1 MNDKEAI
8 RLLNDTFNNE
18 FDLRKFTNFLNE
30 LFNGFY
36 PQDKSIVAHKE
47 YEQNI
52 ISIKKIGNFRQKDK
66 SMEILVIKLRKGTS
80 LDKTRTM
87 QRNVVAKLLRNFNID
102 SALVAFISEDAPDW
116 RFSFIKMDYKLAED
130 GKVSEELTP
139 ARRYSFLVGPN
150 EPNHTC
156 RKQFL
161 ELIKNE
167 KQKPSIEEI
176 ESAFSIERVTREFF
190 EKYKNL
196 YFKLKETLDK
206 LVKKDKNLREEFEDK
221 EISTVDFS
229 KKLLG
234 QIVFLYFLQ
243 KKGWLGIKRDK
254 ERKFEQWGQGPKNF
268 IKELFERAKQENK
281 NFFNDF
287 LEPLFY
293 EALAEDRR
301 ANDNYYSRFDCK
313 IPFLN
318 GGLFEPINEYNWGET
333 DINLDNSIFEEILG
347 TFNEFNF
354 TIKEDEPL
362 EKEVAIDP
370 EMLGKVFE
378 NLIEDNIRKG
388 QGTYYTPRE
397 IVHYMCQQSLINYLE
412 TNIKLPRKDIE
423 FFIQKG
429 DLALE
434 YLRRLEFGKPVNK
447 NAILPETIIK
457 NAEELD
463 KLLVEIKICDPAV
476 GSGAFPVGM
485 MNEII
490 KARTILSYILK
501 KPKSDYELKRETI
514 ENSLYGVDIEPSA
527 VEITKLRF
535 WLSLI
540 VDEEDINNIN
550 PLPNLEN
557 KIMCGNSLLEEFEGI
572 KLFDEKLLGTV
583 EEDKSHEIKR
593 IENEISNLYQEL
605 GKIHTGKQ
613 KDQNGRGKEIQREI
627 KKLQKQRNELAHG
640 KKQTD
645 RNMTLEEASEQKIKE
660 SQKKLKELR
669 ELQQKFFNEQNR
681 SSKKQLAQQIDRIEW
696 GLIEETL
703 KENGK
708 EEAIKKLQEYKRNKS
723 KPFFL
728 WKLYF
733 SEIFQRDNP
742 GFDVVIANPPYV
754 GEKGNTE
761 TFKDIKEG
769 NLKEFYQG
777 RMDLFYFFF
786 HLGINITRDSGTI
799 EFITTNYYITATQ
812 AKKLRQDF
820 KKRTIIKKIVN
831 FNELKIFESAKGQH
845 NMITILEKGND
856 DNYFA
861 ETCITK
867 RNRLASS
874 EILQKIINWRDD
886 KTEYFKIAQK
896 YIYMKES
903 MRT

>member
-66 SMEILVIKLRKGTS
+66 SMEILVIKLRKGIS
-80 LDKTRTM
+80 LDKARTM

-102 SALVAFISEDAPDW
+102 SALVAFISEDSPDW

-196 YFKLKETLDK
+196 YFKLKENLDK
-206 LVKKDKNLREEFEDK
+206 LVKKDKSLREEFEDK

-243 KKGWLGIKRDK
+243 KKGWLGIQRDK

-301 ANDNYYSRFDCK
+301 ANDNYYSRFECK

-318 GGLFEPINEYNWGET
+318 GGLFEPINGYNWGET
-333 DINLDNSIFEEILG
+333 DLLLDNSIFENILNI
-347 TFNEFNF
+347 FDRYNF

-370 EMLGKVFE
+370 KMLGKVFE
-378 NLIEDNIRKG
+378 NLIEENIRKG
-388 QGTYYTPRE
+388 QGAYYTPRE

-412 TNIKLPRKDIE
+412 TNTGILREDIEKFIQLGDFAIDILVKEKENMKRYGKSYVSDEEHKLPKSIRENYQMID
-423 FFIQKG
+423 
-429 DLALE
+429 DL
-434 YLRRLEFGKPVNK
+434 FK
-447 NAILPETIIK
+447 N
-457 NAEELD
+457 
-463 KLLVEIKICDPAV
+463 IKIVDPAV

-485 MNEII
+485 MNEIV
-490 KARTILSYILK
+490 KARSILSIFF
-501 KPKSDYELKRETI
+501 SDSEQKERTNYSLKREVI
-514 ENSLYGVDIEPSA
+514 ENCLYGVDIDSSA
-527 VEITKLRF
+527 VDIAKLRF

-540 VDEEDINNIN
+540 VDELDMKNIQ
-550 PLPNLEN
+550 PLPNLDH
-557 KIMCGNSLLEEFEGI
+557 KIMCGNSLLEEFGGV
-572 KLFDEKLLGTV
+572 KLFDDKLLGEV
-583 EEDKSHEIKR
+583 KKDYSFELNQIDAEIAKL
-593 IENEISNLYQEL
+593 NQEL
-605 GKIHTGKQ
+605 HQIHTGKI
-613 KDQNGRGKEIQREI
+613 KNNNGRSKEIVNEI
-627 KKLQKQRNELAHG
+627 KKLHKKKEQILSAPKEQVQQSTIGDSLQKR
-640 KKQTD
+640 
-645 RNMTLEEASEQKIKE
+645 IKE
-660 SQKKLKELR
+660 SQKKLKELKD
-669 ELQQKFFNEQNR
+669 LQQKFFNEQNR
-681 SSKKQLAQQIDRIEW
+681 K
-696 GLIEETL
+696 
-703 KENGK
+703 
-708 EEAIKKLQEYKRNKS
+708 
-723 KPFFL
+723 
-728 WKLYF
+728 
-733 SEIFQRDNP
+733 
-742 GFDVVIANPPYV
+742 
-754 GEKGNTE
+754 
-761 TFKDIKEG
+761 
-769 NLKEFYQG
+769 
-777 RMDLFYFFF
+777 
-786 HLGINITRDSGTI
+786 
-799 EFITTNYYITATQ
+799 
-812 AKKLRQDF
+812 
-820 KKRTIIKKIVN
+820 
-831 FNELKIFESAKGQH
+831 
-845 NMITILEKGND
+845 
-856 DNYFA
+856 
-861 ETCITK
+861 
-867 RNRLASS
+867 
-874 EILQKIINWRDD
+874 
-886 KTEYFKIAQK
+886 
-896 YIYMKES
+896 
-903 MRT
+903 